1 MLLSLPEVTQALNIF
16 ISFVA
21 IGSMTQN
28 SASRNFPSALTSHS
42 SYLKVQDYILIVS
55 VLKSTQIGDTG

>member
-1 MLLSLPEVTQALNIF
+1 MLLSLSEVTQALNIL

-28 SASRNFPSALTSHS
+28 SASRNFPSALTYS

-55 VLKSTQIGDTG
+55 VLKSTQIGVTG